1 MLSLRG
7 KLKQKETVEEDNEK
21 LRAELNELRVK
32 TIEQDK
38 KKAKYKGEIK
48 ELQALV
54 SGLQRE
60 NKELK
65 SEIAEMGFKGGAAK
79 AAAKKVAK

>member
-1 MLSLRG
+1 M
-7 KLKQKETVEEDNEK
+7 
-21 LRAELNELRVK
+21 
-32 TIEQDK
+32 
-38 KKAKYKGEIK
+38 
-48 ELQALV
+48 QALV
-54 SGLQRE
+54 SGLQKE